1 MEIKQGDILTLKDL
15 AIFFNKAYSTIRNNK
30 DKWLQLL
37 NSFCN
42 YHIDKRKRIVI
53 DEVIFSTY
61 EKYQIDA
68 YRILSYLYDRLS
80 NAEKQEQL
88 DIDERDEINYRMNS
102 FSGMASILKEIYSK
116 DYGLLSD
123 RSIITKVKRVADKYF
138 GTTINP
144 KKEYTFKELIE
155 ITEGIYGIK
164 NYVWAIKLERKN
176 EYRALSED
184 ERKLFNKCLKNYF
197 FPQSEEEMSDFSN
210 YLLDLFGLP
219 EIVDLNKVNGIDVYS
234 ALIEKYKSKFKNI
247 IDIFKKETDYIIVR
261 TTEYNLKRGIML
273 VDIKKDIDALRKGLT
288 KINEL

>member
-1 MEIKQGDILTLKDL
+1 MEIKQGDVLTLKDL
-15 AIFFNKAYSTIRNNK
+15 AVFFDKSYGTIRNNK
-30 DKWLQLL
+30 NKWLQLF

-80 NAEKQEQL
+80 DAEKQEQL
-88 DIDERDEINYRMNS
+88 DIEERDETNYRMNS

-123 RSIITKVKRVADKYF
+123 RSIITKVKRIADKYF

-155 ITEGIYGIK
+155 ITEGIYGVK
-164 NYVWAIKLERKN
+164 NYVWAIKLEGKN
-176 EYRALSED
+176 EYRALSAD
-184 ERKLFNKCLKNYF
+184 EIKLFNKCLKNYF
-197 FPQSEEEMSDFSN
+197 FPQSEEQMLDFSN

-219 EIVDLNKVNGIDVYS
+219 EVVDLNQVNGIDVYS

-247 IDIFKKETDYIIVR
+247 IDIFKKETGYIIVR

-273 VDIKKDIDALRKGLT
+273 VDIKKDIEALRKGLT

>member
-1 MEIKQGDILTLKDL
+1 MEIKQGDVLTLKDL
-15 AIFFNKAYSTIRNNK
+15 AVFFDKAYSTIRNNK
-30 DKWLQLL
+30 NKWLQLF

-80 NAEKQEQL
+80 DAEKQEQL
-88 DIDERDEINYRMNS
+88 DIEERDEINYRMNS

-123 RSIITKVKRVADKYF
+123 RSIITKVKRIADKYF

-144 KKEYTFKELIE
+144 KKEYTFRELIE
-155 ITEGIYGIK
+155 ITEGIYGVK
-164 NYVWAIKLERKN
+164 NYVWAIKLEGKN
-176 EYRALSED
+176 EYRALSAE
-184 ERKLFNKCLKNYF
+184 EIKLFNKCLKNYF
-197 FPQSEEEMSDFSN
+197 FPQSEEQMLDFSN

-219 EIVDLNKVNGIDVYS
+219 EVVDLNQVNGTDVYA

-247 IDIFKKETDYIIVR
+247 IDIFKKETGYIIVR

-273 VDIKKDIDALRKGLT
+273 VDIKKDIEALRKGLT

>member
-1 MEIKQGDILTLKDL
+1 MEIKQGDVLTLKDL
-15 AIFFNKAYSTIRNNK
+15 AVFFDKAYSTIRNNK
-30 DKWLQLL
+30 NKWLQLF

-68 YRILSYLYDRLS
+68 YRILSYLYNRLS
-80 NAEKQEQL
+80 DAEKQEQL
-88 DIDERDEINYRMNS
+88 DIEERDEVNYRMNS

-123 RSIITKVKRVADKYF
+123 RSIIAKVKRVADKYF
-138 GTTINP
+138 GTTIHP

-155 ITEGIYGIK
+155 ITEGIYGVK
-164 NYVWAIKLERKN
+164 NYVWAIKLEGKN
-176 EYRALSED
+176 EYRALSAD
-184 ERKLFNKCLKNYF
+184 EIKLFNKCLKNYF
-197 FPQSEEEMSDFSN
+197 FPQSEEQMLDFSN

-219 EIVDLNKVNGIDVYS
+219 EVVDLNQVNGIDVYS

-247 IDIFKKETDYIIVR
+247 IDIFKKETGYIIVR

-273 VDIKKDIDALRKGLT
+273 VDIKKDIEALRKVLT

>member
-1 MEIKQGDILTLKDL
+1 MEIKQGDVLTLKDL
-15 AIFFNKAYSTIRNNK
+15 AIFFNKAYSTVRNNK
-30 DKWLQLL
+30 NKWLQLF

-80 NAEKQEQL
+80 DAEKQEQL
-88 DIDERDEINYRMNS
+88 DIEERDETNYRMNS

-123 RSIITKVKRVADKYF
+123 RSIITKVKRIADKYF

-155 ITEGIYGIK
+155 ITEGIYGVK
-164 NYVWAIKLERKN
+164 NYVWAIKLEGKN
-176 EYRALSED
+176 EYRALSAE
-184 ERKLFNKCLKNYF
+184 EIKLFNKCLKNYF
-197 FPQSEEEMSDFSN
+197 FPQSEEQMLDFSN

-219 EIVDLNKVNGIDVYS
+219 EVVDLNQVNGTDVYA

-247 IDIFKKETDYIIVR
+247 IDIFKKETGYIIVR

-273 VDIKKDIDALRKGLT
+273 VDIKKDIEALRKGLT

>member
-1 MEIKQGDILTLKDL
+1 MEIKQGDVLTLKDL
-15 AIFFNKAYSTIRNNK
+15 AVFFDKAYSTIRNNK
-30 DKWLQLL
+30 SKWLQLF

-80 NAEKQEQL
+80 DAEKQEQL
-88 DIDERDEINYRMNS
+88 DIEERDETNYRMNS
-102 FSGMASILKEIYSK
+102 FSGMASVLKEIYPK

-123 RSIITKVKRVADKYF
+123 RSIITKVKRIADKYF

-155 ITEGIYGIK
+155 ITEGIYGVK
-164 NYVWAIKLERKN
+164 NYVWAIKLEGKN
-176 EYRALSED
+176 EYRALSAE
-184 ERKLFNKCLKNYF
+184 EIKLFNKCLKNYF
-197 FPQSEEEMSDFSN
+197 FPQSEEQMSDFSN

-219 EIVDLNKVNGIDVYS
+219 EVVDLNQVNGTDVYS

-247 IDIFKKETDYIIVR
+247 IDIFKKETGYIIVR

-273 VDIKKDIDALRKGLT
+273 VDIKKDIEALRKGLT

>member
-15 AIFFNKAYSTIRNNK
+15 AAFFNKSYGTIRNNK
-30 DKWLQLL
+30 DKWLYLFK
-37 NSFCN
+37 SFCD
-42 YHIDKRKRIVI
+42 YHLEGKKIVI

-80 NAEKQEQL
+80 DAEKQEQL
-88 DIDERDEINYRMNS
+88 DIEERDEVNYRMNS

-123 RSIITKVKRVADKYF
+123 RSIITKVKRIADKYF

-155 ITEGIYGIK
+155 ITEGIYGVK
-164 NYVWAIKLERKN
+164 NYVWAIKLEGKN
-176 EYRALSED
+176 EYRALSAD
-184 ERKLFNKCLKNYF
+184 EIKLFNKCLKNYF
-197 FPQSEEEMSDFSN
+197 FPQSEEQMLDFSN

-219 EIVDLNKVNGIDVYS
+219 EVVDLNQVNGIDVYS

-247 IDIFKKETDYIIVR
+247 IDIFKKETGYIIVR

-273 VDIKKDIDALRKGLT
+273 VDIKKDIEALRKGLT

>member
-1 MEIKQGDILTLKDL
+1 MEIKQGDVLTLKDL

-164 NYVWAIKLERKN
+164 NYVWAIKLEGKN

-219 EIVDLNKVNGIDVYS
+219 EIVDLNKVNGTDVYS

-247 IDIFKKETDYIIVR
+247 IDIFKKETGYIIVR

-273 VDIKKDIDALRKGLT
+273 VDIKKDIEALRKGLT
-288 KINEL
+288 KTSEL

>member
-1 MEIKQGDILTLKDL
+1 MEIKQGDVLTLKDL
-15 AIFFNKAYSTIRNNK
+15 AVFFDKAYSTIRNNK
-30 DKWLQLL
+30 NKWLQLF

-68 YRILSYLYDRLS
+68 YRILSYLYNRLS
-80 NAEKQEQL
+80 DAEKQEQL
-88 DIDERDEINYRMNS
+88 DIEERDEVNYRMNS

-123 RSIITKVKRVADKYF
+123 RSIIAKVKRVADKYF

-155 ITEGIYGIK
+155 ITEGIYGVK
-164 NYVWAIKLERKN
+164 NYVWAIKLEGKN
-176 EYRALSED
+176 EYRALSAD
-184 ERKLFNKCLKNYF
+184 EIKLFNKCLKNYF
-197 FPQSEEEMSDFSN
+197 FPQSEEQMLDFSN

-219 EIVDLNKVNGIDVYS
+219 EVVDLNQVNGIDVYS

-247 IDIFKKETDYIIVR
+247 IDIFKKETGYIIVR

-273 VDIKKDIDALRKGLT
+273 VDIKKDIEALRKVLT

>member
-1 MEIKQGDILTLKDL
+1 MEIKQGDVLTLKDL

-80 NAEKQEQL
+80 DAEKQEQL

-123 RSIITKVKRVADKYF
+123 RSIITKVKRIADKYF

-155 ITEGIYGIK
+155 ITEGIYGVK
-164 NYVWAIKLERKN
+164 NYVWAIKLEGKN
-176 EYRALSED
+176 EYRALSAD
-184 ERKLFNKCLKNYF
+184 EIKLFNKCLKNYF
-197 FPQSEEEMSDFSN
+197 FPQSEEQMLDFSN

-219 EIVDLNKVNGIDVYS
+219 EVVDLNQVNGIDVYS

-247 IDIFKKETDYIIVR
+247 IDIFKKETGYIIVR

-273 VDIKKDIDALRKGLT
+273 VDIKKDIEALRKGLT

>member
-1 MEIKQGDILTLKDL
+1 MEIKQGDVLTLKDL
-15 AIFFNKAYSTIRNNK
+15 AVFFNKSYGTIRNNK
-30 DKWLQLL
+30 NKWLQLF

-123 RSIITKVKRVADKYF
+123 RSIITKVKRIADKYF

-155 ITEGIYGIK
+155 ITEGIYGVK
-164 NYVWAIKLERKN
+164 NYVWAIKLEGKN
-176 EYRALSED
+176 EYRALSAD
-184 ERKLFNKCLKNYF
+184 EVKLFNKCLKNYF
-197 FPQSEEEMSDFSN
+197 FPQSEEQMLDFSN

-219 EIVDLNKVNGIDVYS
+219 EVVDLNQVNGTDVYS

-247 IDIFKKETDYIIVR
+247 IDIFKKETGYVIVR

-273 VDIKKDIDALRKGLT
+273 VDIKKDIEALRKGLT

>member
-1 MEIKQGDILTLKDL
+1 MEIKQGDVLTLKDL
-15 AIFFNKAYSTIRNNK
+15 AIFFNKAYSTVRNNK
-30 DKWLQLL
+30 NKWLQLF

-80 NAEKQEQL
+80 DAEKQEQL
-88 DIDERDEINYRMNS
+88 DIEERDETNYRMNS

-123 RSIITKVKRVADKYF
+123 RSIITKVKRIADKYF

-155 ITEGIYGIK
+155 ITEGIYGVK
-164 NYVWAIKLERKN
+164 NYVWAIKLDGKN
-176 EYRALSED
+176 EYRALSAD
-184 ERKLFNKCLKNYF
+184 EIKLFNKCLKNYF
-197 FPQSEEEMSDFSN
+197 FPQSEEQMLDFSN

-219 EIVDLNKVNGIDVYS
+219 EVVDLNQVNGIDVYS

-247 IDIFKKETDYIIVR
+247 IDIFKKETGYIIVR

-273 VDIKKDIDALRKGLT
+273 VDIKKDIEALRKGLT

>member
-1 MEIKQGDILTLKDL
+1 MEIKRGDKLTLKDL
-15 AIFFNKAYSTIRNNK
+15 AVFFNISYSTIKHTKEKR
-30 DKWLQLL
+30 LQLF
-37 NSFCN
+37 NSFCD
-42 YHIDKRKRIVI
+42 YHLEGKKIVI

-164 NYVWAIKLERKN
+164 NYVWAIKLEGKN

-247 IDIFKKETDYIIVR
+247 IDIFKKETGYIIVR

-273 VDIKKDIDALRKGLT
+273 VDIKKDIEALRKGLT

>member
-1 MEIKQGDILTLKDL
+1 MEIRKGDKLTLKDL
-15 AIFFNKAYSTIRNNK
+15 AVFFNISYSTIKHTKEKR
-30 DKWLQLL
+30 LQLF
-37 NSFCN
+37 NSFCD
-42 YHIDKRKRIVI
+42 YHLDGKKIVI

-155 ITEGIYGIK
+155 ITEGTYGIK
-164 NYVWAIKLERKN
+164 NYVWAIKLEGKN

-197 FPQSEEEMSDFSN
+197 FPQSEEQMLDFSN

-219 EIVDLNKVNGIDVYS
+219 EVVDLNKVNGKDVYS

-247 IDIFKKETDYIIVR
+247 IDIFKKETGYIIVR

-273 VDIKKDIDALRKGLT
+273 VDIKKDIEALRKGLT

>member
-15 AIFFNKAYSTIRNNK
+15 AAFFNKSYGTIRNNK
-30 DKWLQLL
+30 DKWLQLF
-37 NSFCN
+37 NSFCD
-42 YHIDKRKRIVI
+42 YHLEGKKIVI

-80 NAEKQEQL
+80 DAEKQEQL
-88 DIDERDEINYRMNS
+88 DIEERDETNYRMNS

-123 RSIITKVKRVADKYF
+123 RSIITKVKRIADKYF

-155 ITEGIYGIK
+155 ITEGIYGVK
-164 NYVWAIKLERKN
+164 NYVWAIKLEGKN
-176 EYRALSED
+176 EYRALNPD
-184 ERKLFNKCLKNYF
+184 EIKLFNKCLKNYF
-197 FPQSEEEMSDFSN
+197 FPQSEEQMLDFSN

-219 EIVDLNKVNGIDVYS
+219 EVVDLNQVNGTDVYS

-247 IDIFKKETDYIIVR
+247 IDIFKKETGYIIVR

-273 VDIKKDIDALRKGLT
+273 VDIKKDIEALRKGLT

>member
-1 MEIKQGDILTLKDL
+1 MEIKQGDVLTLKDL
-15 AIFFNKAYSTIRNNK
+15 AVFFDKAYSTIRNNK
-30 DKWLQLL
+30 SKWLQLF

-80 NAEKQEQL
+80 DAEKQEQL
-88 DIDERDEINYRMNS
+88 DIEERDEVNYRMNS

-123 RSIITKVKRVADKYF
+123 RSIIAKVKRVADKYF

-155 ITEGIYGIK
+155 ITEGIYGVK
-164 NYVWAIKLERKN
+164 NYVWAIKLEGKN
-176 EYRALSED
+176 EYRALSAD
-184 ERKLFNKCLKNYF
+184 EIKLFNKCLKNYF
-197 FPQSEEEMSDFSN
+197 FPQSEEQMLDFSN

-219 EIVDLNKVNGIDVYS
+219 EVVDLNQVNGTDVYS

-247 IDIFKKETDYIIVR
+247 IDIFKKETGYIIVR

-273 VDIKKDIDALRKGLT
+273 VDIKKDIEALRKGLT

>member
-1 MEIKQGDILTLKDL
+1 MEIKQGDVLTLKDL
-15 AIFFNKAYSTIRNNK
+15 AIFFNKSYGTIRNNK
-30 DKWLQLL
+30 DRWLQLF
-37 NSFCN
+37 NSFCD
-42 YHIDKRKRIVI
+42 YHLEGKKIVI

-164 NYVWAIKLERKN
+164 NYVWAIKLEGKN

-247 IDIFKKETDYIIVR
+247 IDIFKKETGYIIVR

-273 VDIKKDIDALRKGLT
+273 VDIKKDIEALRKGLT
-288 KINEL
+288 KTNEL

>member
-1 MEIKQGDILTLKDL
+1 MEIKQGDVLTLKDL
-15 AIFFNKAYSTIRNNK
+15 AVFFDKAYSTIRNNK
-30 DKWLQLL
+30 SKWLQLF

-80 NAEKQEQL
+80 DAEKQEQL
-88 DIDERDEINYRMNS
+88 DIEERDEVNYRMNS
-102 FSGMASILKEIYSK
+102 FSGMASVLKEIYSK

-123 RSIITKVKRVADKYF
+123 RSIIAKVKRVADKYF

-155 ITEGIYGIK
+155 ITEGIYGVK
-164 NYVWAIKLERKN
+164 NYVWAIKLEGKN
-176 EYRALSED
+176 EYRSLSAEQI
-184 ERKLFNKCLKNYF
+184 KLFNKCLKNYF
-197 FPQSEEEMSDFSN
+197 FPQSEEQMLDFSN

-219 EIVDLNKVNGIDVYS
+219 EVVDLNQVNGTDVYS

-247 IDIFKKETDYIIVR
+247 IDIFKKETGYIIVR

-273 VDIKKDIDALRKGLT
+273 VDIKKDIEALRKGLT

>member
-1 MEIKQGDILTLKDL
+1 MEIKQGDVLTLKDL
-15 AIFFNKAYSTIRNNK
+15 AVFFNKSYGTIRNNK
-30 DKWLQLL
+30 DRWLQLF
-37 NSFCN
+37 NSFCD
-42 YHIDKRKRIVI
+42 YHLDGKKIVI

-88 DIDERDEINYRMNS
+88 DIDKRDEINYRMNS

-164 NYVWAIKLERKN
+164 NYVWAIKLEGKN

-184 ERKLFNKCLKNYF
+184 EKKLFNKCLKNYF

-219 EIVDLNKVNGIDVYS
+219 EIVDLNKVSGTDIYS

-247 IDIFKKETDYIIVR
+247 IDIFKKETGYIIVR

-273 VDIKKDIDALRKGLT
+273 VDIKKDIEALRKGLT

>member
-1 MEIKQGDILTLKDL
+1 MEIKQGDVLTLKDL

-80 NAEKQEQL
+80 DAEKQEQL

-164 NYVWAIKLERKN
+164 NYVWAIKLEGKN

-247 IDIFKKETDYIIVR
+247 IDIFKKETGYIIVR

-288 KINEL
+288 KTSEL

>member
-1 MEIKQGDILTLKDL
+1 MEIKQGDVLTLKDL
-15 AIFFNKAYSTIRNNK
+15 AVFFDKSYGTIRNNK
-30 DKWLQLL
+30 NKWLQLF

-80 NAEKQEQL
+80 DAEKQEQL
-88 DIDERDEINYRMNS
+88 DIEERDETNYRMNS

-123 RSIITKVKRVADKYF
+123 RSIITKVKRIADKYF

-155 ITEGIYGIK
+155 ITEGIYGVK
-164 NYVWAIKLERKN
+164 NYVWAIKLEGKN
-176 EYRALSED
+176 EYRALNAD
-184 ERKLFNKCLKNYF
+184 EIKLFNKCLKNYF
-197 FPQSEEEMSDFSN
+197 FPQSEEQMLDFSN

-219 EIVDLNKVNGIDVYS
+219 EVVDLNQVNGIDVYS

-247 IDIFKKETDYIIVR
+247 IDIFKKETGYIIVR

-273 VDIKKDIDALRKGLT
+273 VDIKKDIEALRKGLT

>member
-1 MEIKQGDILTLKDL
+1 MEIKQGDVLTLKDL
-15 AIFFNKAYSTIRNNK
+15 AVFFDKAYSTIRNNK
-30 DKWLQLL
+30 NKWLQLF

-80 NAEKQEQL
+80 DAEKQEQL
-88 DIDERDEINYRMNS
+88 DIEERDEINYRMNS

-123 RSIITKVKRVADKYF
+123 RSIITKVKRIADKYF

-155 ITEGIYGIK
+155 ITEGIYGVK
-164 NYVWAIKLERKN
+164 NYVWAIKLEGKN
-176 EYRALSED
+176 EYRALSAD
-184 ERKLFNKCLKNYF
+184 EIKLFNKCLKNYF
-197 FPQSEEEMSDFSN
+197 FPQSEEQMLDFSN

-219 EIVDLNKVNGIDVYS
+219 EVVDLNQVNGIDVYS

-247 IDIFKKETDYIIVR
+247 IDIFKKETGYIIVR

-273 VDIKKDIDALRKGLT
+273 VDIKKDIEALRKGLT

>member
-1 MEIKQGDILTLKDL
+1 MEIRKGDKLTLKDL
-15 AIFFNKAYSTIRNNK
+15 AVFFNISYSTIKHTKEKR
-30 DKWLQLL
+30 LQLF
-37 NSFCN
+37 NSFCD
-42 YHIDKRKRIVI
+42 YHLEGKKIVI

-80 NAEKQEQL
+80 DAEKQEQL
-88 DIDERDEINYRMNS
+88 NIDERDEVNYRMNS

-123 RSIITKVKRVADKYF
+123 RSIFTKVKRIADKYF

-155 ITEGIYGIK
+155 ITEGIYGVK
-164 NYVWAIKLERKN
+164 NYVWAIKLEGKN
-176 EYRALSED
+176 EYRALSAD
-184 ERKLFNKCLKNYF
+184 EIKLFNKCLKNYF
-197 FPQSEEEMSDFSN
+197 FPQSEEQMLDFSN

-219 EIVDLNKVNGIDVYS
+219 EVVDLNQVNGTDVYS

-247 IDIFKKETDYIIVR
+247 IDIFKKETGYIIVR

-273 VDIKKDIDALRKGLT
+273 VDIKKDIEALRKGLT

>member
-1 MEIKQGDILTLKDL
+1 MEIKQGDVLTLKDL
-15 AIFFNKAYSTIRNNK
+15 AVFFDKSYGTIRNNK
-30 DKWLQLL
+30 NKWLQLF

-80 NAEKQEQL
+80 DAEKQEQL
-88 DIDERDEINYRMNS
+88 DIEERDEINYRMNS

-155 ITEGIYGIK
+155 ITEGIYGVK
-164 NYVWAIKLERKN
+164 NYVWAIKLEGKN
-176 EYRALSED
+176 EYRALSAD
-184 ERKLFNKCLKNYF
+184 EIKLFNKCLKNYF
-197 FPQSEEEMSDFSN
+197 FPQSEEQMLDFSN

-219 EIVDLNKVNGIDVYS
+219 EVVDLNQVNGTDVYS

-247 IDIFKKETDYIIVR
+247 IDIFKKETGYIIVR

-273 VDIKKDIDALRKGLT
+273 VDIKKDIEALRKGLT

>member
-1 MEIKQGDILTLKDL
+1 MEIKQGDVLTLKDL
-15 AIFFNKAYSTIRNNK
+15 AVFFNKSYGTIRNNK
-30 DKWLQLL
+30 NKWLQLF

-123 RSIITKVKRVADKYF
+123 RSIITKVKRIADKYF

-155 ITEGIYGIK
+155 ITEGIYGVK
-164 NYVWAIKLERKN
+164 NYVWAIKLEGKN
-176 EYRALSED
+176 EYRALSAD
-184 ERKLFNKCLKNYF
+184 EIKLFNKCLKNYF
-197 FPQSEEEMSDFSN
+197 FPQSEEQMLDFSN

-219 EIVDLNKVNGIDVYS
+219 EVVDLNQVNGIDVYS

-247 IDIFKKETDYIIVR
+247 IDIFKKETGYIIVR

-273 VDIKKDIDALRKGLT
+273 VDIKKDIEALRKGLT

>member
-1 MEIKQGDILTLKDL
+1 MEIKQGDVLTLKDL
-15 AIFFNKAYSTIRNNK
+15 AVFFDKSYGTIRNNK
-30 DKWLQLL
+30 NKWLQLF

-80 NAEKQEQL
+80 DAEKQEQL
-88 DIDERDEINYRMNS
+88 DIEERDETNYRMNS

-123 RSIITKVKRVADKYF
+123 RSIITKVKRIADKYF

-155 ITEGIYGIK
+155 ITEGIYGVK
-164 NYVWAIKLERKN
+164 NYVWAIKLEGKN
-176 EYRALSED
+176 EYRALSAD
-184 ERKLFNKCLKNYF
+184 EIKLFNKCLKNYF
-197 FPQSEEEMSDFSN
+197 FPQSEEQMLDFSN

-219 EIVDLNKVNGIDVYS
+219 EVVDLNQVNGTDVYS

-247 IDIFKKETDYIIVR
+247 IDIFKKETGYIIVR

-273 VDIKKDIDALRKGLT
+273 VDIKKDIEALRKGLT

>member
-1 MEIKQGDILTLKDL
+1 MEIKQGDVLTLKDL
-15 AIFFNKAYSTIRNNK
+15 AVFFDKAYSTIRNNK
-30 DKWLQLL
+30 NKWLQLF

-80 NAEKQEQL
+80 DAEKQEQL
-88 DIDERDEINYRMNS
+88 DIEERDETNYRMNS
-102 FSGMASILKEIYSK
+102 FSGMASVLKEIYSK

-123 RSIITKVKRVADKYF
+123 RSIITKVKRIADKYF

-155 ITEGIYGIK
+155 ITEGIYGVK
-164 NYVWAIKLERKN
+164 NYVWAIKLEGKN
-176 EYRALSED
+176 EYRALSAD
-184 ERKLFNKCLKNYF
+184 EIKLFNKCLKNYF
-197 FPQSEEEMSDFSN
+197 FPQSEEQMLDFSN

-219 EIVDLNKVNGIDVYS
+219 EVVDLNQVNGTDVYS

-247 IDIFKKETDYIIVR
+247 IDIFKKETGYIIVR

-273 VDIKKDIDALRKGLT
+273 VDIKKDIEALRKGLT

>member
-1 MEIKQGDILTLKDL
+1 MEIKQGDVLTLKDL

-80 NAEKQEQL
+80 DAEKQEQL
-88 DIDERDEINYRMNS
+88 DIDERDEVNYRMNS

-123 RSIITKVKRVADKYF
+123 RSIITKVKRIADKYF

-155 ITEGIYGIK
+155 ITEGIYGVK
-164 NYVWAIKLERKN
+164 NYVWAIKLEGKN
-176 EYRALSED
+176 EYRALSAD
-184 ERKLFNKCLKNYF
+184 EIKLFNKCLKNYF
-197 FPQSEEEMSDFSN
+197 FPQSEEQMLDFSN

-219 EIVDLNKVNGIDVYS
+219 EVVDLSQVNGTDVYS

-247 IDIFKKETDYIIVR
+247 IDIFKKETGYIIVR

-273 VDIKKDIDALRKGLT
+273 VDIKKDIEALRKGLT

>member
-15 AIFFNKAYSTIRNNK
+15 AAFFNKSYGTIRNNK
-30 DKWLQLL
+30 DKWLQLF
-37 NSFCN
+37 NSFCD
-42 YHIDKRKRIVI
+42 YHLEGKKIVI

-80 NAEKQEQL
+80 DAEKQEQL
-88 DIDERDEINYRMNS
+88 DIEERDEVNYRMNS

-123 RSIITKVKRVADKYF
+123 RSIITKVKRIADKYF

-155 ITEGIYGIK
+155 ITEGIYGVK
-164 NYVWAIKLERKN
+164 NYVWAIKLEGKN
-176 EYRALSED
+176 EYRALSANEI
-184 ERKLFNKCLKNYF
+184 KLFNKCLKNYF

-247 IDIFKKETDYIIVR
+247 IDIFKKETGYIIVR

-273 VDIKKDIDALRKGLT
+273 VDIKKDIEALRKGLT

>member
-1 MEIKQGDILTLKDL
+1 MEIKQGDVLTLKDL

-155 ITEGIYGIK
+155 ITEGVYGIK
-164 NYVWAIKLERKN
+164 NYVWAIKLEGKN

-247 IDIFKKETDYIIVR
+247 IDIFKKETGYIIVR

-288 KINEL
+288 KTSEL

>member
-1 MEIKQGDILTLKDL
+1 MEIRKGDKLTLKDL
-15 AIFFNKAYSTIRNNK
+15 AVFFNISYSTIKHTKEKR
-30 DKWLQLL
+30 LQLF
-37 NSFCN
+37 NSFCD
-42 YHIDKRKRIVI
+42 YHLEGKKIVI

-80 NAEKQEQL
+80 DAEKQEQL
-88 DIDERDEINYRMNS
+88 DIEERDETNYRMNS

-123 RSIITKVKRVADKYF
+123 RSIITKVKRIADKYF

-155 ITEGIYGIK
+155 ITEGIYGVK
-164 NYVWAIKLERKN
+164 NYVWAIKLEGKN
-176 EYRALSED
+176 EYRALSAD
-184 ERKLFNKCLKNYF
+184 EIKLFNKCLKNYF
-197 FPQSEEEMSDFSN
+197 FPQSEEQMLDFSN

-219 EIVDLNKVNGIDVYS
+219 EVVDLNQVNGIDVYS

-247 IDIFKKETDYIIVR
+247 IDIFKKETGYIIVR

-273 VDIKKDIDALRKGLT
+273 VDIKKDVEALRKGLT

>member
-1 MEIKQGDILTLKDL
+1 MEIKQGDVLTLKDL
-15 AIFFNKAYSTIRNNK
+15 AVFFDKSYGTIRNNK
-30 DKWLQLL
+30 NKWLQLF

-80 NAEKQEQL
+80 DAEKQEQL
-88 DIDERDEINYRMNS
+88 DIEERDETNYRMNS

-123 RSIITKVKRVADKYF
+123 RSIITKVKRIADKYF

-155 ITEGIYGIK
+155 ITEGIYGVK
-164 NYVWAIKLERKN
+164 NYVWAIKLEGKN
-176 EYRALSED
+176 EYRALSVD
-184 ERKLFNKCLKNYF
+184 EIKLFNKCLKNYF
-197 FPQSEEEMSDFSN
+197 FPQSEEQMLDFSN

-219 EIVDLNKVNGIDVYS
+219 EVVDLNQVNGIDVYS

-247 IDIFKKETDYIIVR
+247 IDIFKKETGYIIVR

-273 VDIKKDIDALRKGLT
+273 VDIKKDIEALRKGLT

>member
-1 MEIKQGDILTLKDL
+1 MEIKQGDVLTLKDL
-15 AIFFNKAYSTIRNNK
+15 AVFFDKAYSTIRNNK
-30 DKWLQLL
+30 NKWLQLF

-80 NAEKQEQL
+80 DAEKQEQL
-88 DIDERDEINYRMNS
+88 DIEERDEINYRMNS

-123 RSIITKVKRVADKYF
+123 RSIITKVKRIADKYF

-155 ITEGIYGIK
+155 ITEGIYGVK
-164 NYVWAIKLERKN
+164 NYVWAIKLEGKN
-176 EYRALSED
+176 EYRALSAD
-184 ERKLFNKCLKNYF
+184 EIKLFNKCLKNYF
-197 FPQSEEEMSDFSN
+197 FPQSEEQMLDFSN

-219 EIVDLNKVNGIDVYS
+219 EVVDLNQVNGTDVYS

-247 IDIFKKETDYIIVR
+247 IDIFKKETGYIIVR

-273 VDIKKDIDALRKGLT
+273 VDIKKDIEALRKGLT

>member
-1 MEIKQGDILTLKDL
+1 MEIKQGDVLTLKDL
-15 AIFFNKAYSTIRNNK
+15 AVFFDKAYSTIRNNK
-30 DKWLQLL
+30 SKWLQLF

-80 NAEKQEQL
+80 DAEKQEQL
-88 DIDERDEINYRMNS
+88 DIEERDETNYRMNS

-123 RSIITKVKRVADKYF
+123 RSIITKIKRIADKYF

-155 ITEGIYGIK
+155 ITEGIYGVK
-164 NYVWAIKLERKN
+164 NYVWAIKLEGKN
-176 EYRALSED
+176 EYRALSAD
-184 ERKLFNKCLKNYF
+184 EIKLFNKCLKNYF

-247 IDIFKKETDYIIVR
+247 IDIFKKETGYIIVR

-273 VDIKKDIDALRKGLT
+273 VDIKKDIEALRKGLT

>member
-1 MEIKQGDILTLKDL
+1 MEIKQGDVLTLKDL
-15 AIFFNKAYSTIRNNK
+15 AVFFDKSYGTIRNNK
-30 DKWLQLL
+30 NKWLQLF

-42 YHIDKRKRIVI
+42 YHIDKRKKIVI

-80 NAEKQEQL
+80 DAKKQEQL
-88 DIDERDEINYRMNS
+88 DIEERDEVNYRMNS

-123 RSIITKVKRVADKYF
+123 RSIIAKVKRVADKYF

-155 ITEGIYGIK
+155 ITEGIYGVK
-164 NYVWAIKLERKN
+164 NYVWAIKLEGKN
-176 EYRALSED
+176 EYRALSAD
-184 ERKLFNKCLKNYF
+184 EIKLFNKCLKNYF
-197 FPQSEEEMSDFSN
+197 FPQSEEQMLDFSN

-219 EIVDLNKVNGIDVYS
+219 EVVDLNQVNGTDVYS

-247 IDIFKKETDYIIVR
+247 IDIFKKETGYIIVR

-273 VDIKKDIDALRKGLT
+273 VDIKKDIEALRKGLT

>member
-1 MEIKQGDILTLKDL
+1 MEIKQGDVLTLKDL
-15 AIFFNKAYSTIRNNK
+15 AVFFDKSYGTIRNNK
-30 DKWLQLL
+30 NKWLQLF

-80 NAEKQEQL
+80 DAEKQEQL
-88 DIDERDEINYRMNS
+88 DIEERDETNYRMNS

-123 RSIITKVKRVADKYF
+123 RSIITKVKRIADKYF

-155 ITEGIYGIK
+155 ITEGIYGVK
-164 NYVWAIKLERKN
+164 NYVWAIKLDGKN
-176 EYRALSED
+176 EYRALSAD
-184 ERKLFNKCLKNYF
+184 EIKLFNKCLKNYF

-247 IDIFKKETDYIIVR
+247 IDIFKKETGYIIVR

-273 VDIKKDIDALRKGLT
+273 VDIKKDIEALRKGLT

>member
-1 MEIKQGDILTLKDL
+1 MEIKQGDVLTLKDL
-15 AIFFNKAYSTIRNNK
+15 AVFFDKSYGTIRNNK
-30 DKWLQLL
+30 SKWLQLF

-80 NAEKQEQL
+80 DAEKQEQL
-88 DIDERDEINYRMNS
+88 DIEERDETNYRMNS

-123 RSIITKVKRVADKYF
+123 RSIITKVKRIADKYF

-155 ITEGIYGIK
+155 ITEGIYGVK
-164 NYVWAIKLERKN
+164 NYVWAIKLEGKN
-176 EYRALSED
+176 EYRALSAD
-184 ERKLFNKCLKNYF
+184 EIKLFNKCLKNYF
-197 FPQSEEEMSDFSN
+197 FPQSEEQMLDFSN

-219 EIVDLNKVNGIDVYS
+219 EVVDLNQVNGTDVYS

-247 IDIFKKETDYIIVR
+247 IDIFKKETGYIIVR

-273 VDIKKDIDALRKGLT
+273 VDIKKDIEALRKGLT

>member
-1 MEIKQGDILTLKDL
+1 MEIKQGDVLTLKDL
-15 AIFFNKAYSTIRNNK
+15 AVFFDKAYSTIRNNK
-30 DKWLQLL
+30 NKWLQLF

-80 NAEKQEQL
+80 DAEKQEQL
-88 DIDERDEINYRMNS
+88 DIEERDEVNYRMNS
-102 FSGMASILKEIYSK
+102 FSGMASVLKEIYSK

-123 RSIITKVKRVADKYF
+123 RSIITKVKRIADKYF

-155 ITEGIYGIK
+155 ITEGIYGVK
-164 NYVWAIKLERKN
+164 NYVWAIKLEGKN
-176 EYRALSED
+176 EYRALSAD
-184 ERKLFNKCLKNYF
+184 EIKLFNKCLKNYF
-197 FPQSEEEMSDFSN
+197 FPQSEEQMLDFSN

-219 EIVDLNKVNGIDVYS
+219 EVVDLNQVNGTDVYS

-247 IDIFKKETDYIIVR
+247 IDIFKKETGYIIVR

-273 VDIKKDIDALRKGLT
+273 VDIKKDIEALRKGLT